1 MLTGNRPRSRS
12 GLLFAAFTIISLL
25 MLLSSRTEQ
34 AAMLQQASTRALNPV
49 RSGVAGIGS
58 GIAGLFRAVGEIDRL
73 RSENDRL
80 QRELAGTQQR
90 MAQLQ
95 EAAAENSTLRQ
106 LLGLTKSLDMKL
118 LPVRIISRDPSN
130 FTWEVGIDA
139 GTHDGVRAGMPVVG
153 SADGAG
159 ALAGIVVSSDS
170 DTARVRFIVDT
181 RSTVVAADQQSRALG
196 EIQGQLGGQLVLV
209 NVPVTERLAVG
220 DTVISAGL
228 VLGAAGRSAY
238 PKGLLIGTIQAIQQD
253 TNALTR
259 TGFVR
264 PALDFNRLERLLV
277 VTSFTQR

>member
-139 GTHDGVRAGMPVVG
+139 GTRDGVRAGMPVVG

-159 ALAGIVVSSDS
+159 ALAGIVISSDS